1 MHRILAKQQLAPDV
15 FQISF
20 HAPRVAAKR
29 QPGQFVMVCQGDN
42 CERIPLTIAD
52 VNLDEG
58 SITLVIKAIGL
69 STRGVCELEVGDS
82 VQDIAGPLGHKTEII
97 TSGRAVLVG
106 GGVGTA
112 VVWPIATALR
122 ANGVEVISITGG
134 RSAEWVILEKE
145 LGECGRVIICTDDGS
160 LGVKGFVTQAL
171 QGVLEEGGVDIVYT
185 AGPMPMMRAISNL
198 TRPFGVKTMVSLNP
212 VMIDGTG
219 MCGGCRVVVDGAVK
233 FACVDGPEFDGH
245 LVNFDEIQDRLG
257 AYKEFE
263 IQAEEYHQ
271 CQIGLGS

>member
-1 MHRILAKQQLAPDV
+1 MHRIIAKLQLAPDV

-20 HAPRVAAKR
+20 EAPRIAAKR
-29 QPGQFVMVCQGDN
+29 RPGQFVIVRKGEGS
-42 CERIPLTIAD
+42 ERIPLTIAD
-52 VNLDEG
+52 VNTEKG

-69 STRGVCELEVGDS
+69 STKELCALEVGEAIT
-82 VQDIAGPLGHKTEII
+82 DIAGPLGHPTEVI

-134 RSAEWVILEKE
+134 RTSEWVILEKE

-171 QGVLEEGGVDIVYT
+171 QGVLEEGGIDIVYT
-185 AGPMPMMRAISNL
+185 AGPMPMMRAIAEL

-212 VMIDGTG
+212 VMVDGTG
-219 MCGGCRVVVDGAVK
+219 MCGGCRVMVDGQVK

-245 LVNFDEIQDRLG
+245 LVDFDEIQDRLG
-257 AYKEFE
+257 TYKEME
-263 IQAEEYHQ
+263 AEAEANHA
-271 CQIGLGS
+271 CKIGLDK